1 MKTEKISF
9 MSSGYKVV
17 FFLFIVIFVAGS
29 CEKKKKISQS
39 WSIEG
44 TITNCSDSLILV
56 QLHPD
61 VILDTIKIV
70 KGKFRYNYPTINY
83 KRVKMTP
90 GSIQYQKGWCRS
102 AKFRTIKMFLV
113 GKTGKLKQIM
123 FQNSY
128 YNRPS
133 SFDAITLDN
142 SKIKMFISGK
152 DILHTIV
159 NGSPLTDR
167 LFKSDYDRNDQD
179 RLYKLTRG
187 KMTNYAV
194 IKEVSNQWGIE
205 EKIYEDRKLYS
216 KDSLR
221 AIYNMLGTKIKK
233 SERGQGILTYINS
246 KK

>member
-1 MKTEKISF
+1 
-9 MSSGYKVV
+9 
-17 FFLFIVIFVAGS
+17 
-29 CEKKKKISQS
+29 
-39 WSIEG
+39 
-44 TITNCSDSLILV
+44 V

-70 KGKFRYNYPTINY
+70 EGKFRYNYPTINY

-90 GSIQYQKGWCRS
+90 SSIQFQRGWCRS
-102 AKFRTIKMFLV
+102 EKFRTIKMFLV

-123 FQNSY
+123 FQNPY
-128 YNRPS
+128 YNRP
-133 SFDAITLDN
+133 DASDIITLDN

-159 NGSPLTDR
+159 TESPLSDR
-167 LFKSDYDRNDQD
+167 QFKSDYNRNDQD
-179 RLYKLTRG
+179 RFYKITRG

>member
-9 MSSGYKVV
+9 KSSGYKIV
-17 FFLFIVIFVAGS
+17 FFLFIFIFLASS
-29 CEKKKKISQS
+29 CTKKKEISQS
-39 WSIEG
+39 GSIEG
-44 TITNCSDSLILV
+44 TITNCTDSLILV

-90 GSIQYQKGWCRS
+90 RSIQYQKGWCRS

-128 YNRPS
+128 YNHPN

-152 DILHTIV
+152 DILHTV
-159 NGSPLTDR
+159 VKESPLTDR
-167 LFKSDYDRNDQD
+167 QFKTQYDRDDQD
-179 RLYKLTRG
+179 KFYKLTRG

-194 IKEVSNQWGIE
+194 IKQVSNQWGIE

-221 AIYNMLGTKIKK
+221 AIYNMFGKKIKDSK
-233 SERGQGILTYINS
+233 RGQEILTYINS
-246 KK
+246 KR